1 MSSIDE
7 GASVSGLD
15 GSISR
20 AITPPRRLP
29 RNIARILGRFLLTGI
44 FLALGA
50 AVFPLAALY
59 GFIWWAQH

>member
-1 MSSIDE
+1 M
-7 GASVSGLD
+7 D